1 MNKKSFLQ
9 LFVLGTELWL
19 LLKLLLL
26 SWLQLVFPD
35 FGQVKI
41 DGHFLDFGQVKI
53 DGYFS
58 DFGQVKIHGHF
69 AGFGQVKN

>member
-19 LLKLLLL
+19 LLGHGL
-26 SWLQLVFPD
+26 FY
-35 FGQVKI
+35 
-41 DGHFLDFGQVKI
+41 GHFLDFGQVKI
-53 DGYFS
+53 DGYFC